1 MPFRITAFVF
11 LLLLSSTVWAQRKAT
26 VFGIV
31 RDSSNAVLE
40 DVNVAGVGKSFGTI
54 TAKDGS
60 FVLTVPSEET
70 FQLAFSFV
78 GRNTIYLEIAAL
90 QPGTSKRVDVVM
102 GTATKLGT
110 VVVEGAQEREKVSTM
125 SIDPKSLE
133 VMPNISGNFEA
144 ILKTLPGVSSNNE
157 LSSQYNVRGGNY
169 DENLIYVNDIEIY
182 RPFLVRSGQQE
193 GLSFINP
200 DMVNNVKFSAGGFEA
215 RYGDRMSSVLDVRYK
230 QPRKF
235 GVTTHASLMGGN
247 VTVEGSSKNLR
258 LNYIAGA
265 RYRSNNYLLN
275 SLDVQGDYK
284 PRFADVQSLLTYHLR
299 DNLEISWLANY
310 AENSYLIV
318 PQNRETVFGT
328 VTNALRLNIGFE
340 GAELMRYRTMMSGL
354 TLSYRPSNK
363 VVLKFISSAFNTIE
377 NEYFSVEG
385 AYRLDQL
392 ESNLGSDNFAESV
405 ANRGTGYFIN
415 HARNNLEATVVN
427 IGHRGYYSSGA
438 HNLQWG
444 VQYQREI
451 IYDKLHE
458 WKYMDSADF
467 SVPLLVNGNFEM
479 NELYRGRVN
488 MSSNRYTAYLQ
499 NAQTIHQASN
509 MVFSYGV
516 RTNYWDVNYQN
527 VISPRFQFS
536 FEPNRRHNRDIRFNN
551 KGDSLLKK
559 DVSVKAAFGYYY
571 QPPFYRELRNL
582 KGELNTDVQA
592 QRAIHFVLGTDFLF
606 DAWGRPFKFS
616 AEGYYKKL
624 DGLIPYEID
633 NVRIRYY
640 AENSSQGFATGAD
653 FRVNGEFLKGIESWA
668 SLSFM
673 RVAENLSN
681 DSIVASDGSKK
692 YPGYIP
698 RPTDQ
703 RVNFSLFFQDELAKN
718 PKYKM
723 HMMLVY
729 GSGLPFGPP
738 NKHVYSDKQRMPPY
752 RRVDIGFSKM
762 IVDEKLPKDK
772 RSGLTKTIKSAWI
785 SLEVFNLLQMNNT
798 ISYLWVKDVTNTQ
811 YAVPNYLT
819 TRRVNLALLLKF

>member
-1 MPFRITAFVF
+1 MYLRAF
-11 LLLLSSTVWAQRKAT
+11 LLFTLTLPCFSVFAQRKAT
-26 VFGIV
+26 VFGMV
-31 RDSSNAVLE
+31 KDSANAMLE
-40 DVNVAGVGKSFGTI
+40 DVNVAGVGKTFGTI
-54 TAKDGS
+54 TSKDGS
-60 FVLTVPSEET
+60 YVLTVPSEET

-78 GRNTIYLEIAAL
+78 GRATIYIEVPAL
-90 QPGTSKRVDVVM
+90 LPGSSKRIDVIM
-102 GTATKLGT
+102 GTVTKLGT

-144 ILKTLPGVSSNNE
+144 VLKTMPGVTSNNE

-169 DENLIYVNDIEIY
+169 DENLVYVNDIEIY

-200 DMVNNVKFSAGGFEA
+200 DMVQNVKFSAGGFEA
-215 RYGDRMSSVLDVRYK
+215 RYGDRLSSVLDVRYK

-235 GVTTHASLMGGN
+235 GVTTHASFMGVN
-247 VTVEGSSKNLR
+247 TTVEGSSKNMR

-299 DNLEISWLANY
+299 DNIEISWLANY
-310 AENSYLIV
+310 TENRYLII

-340 GAELMRYRTMMSGL
+340 GSELMRYRTMMSGL
-354 TLSYRPSNK
+354 TVSYRPNNK
-363 VVLKFISSAFNTIE
+363 VLLKLIASGYNSIE

-392 ESNLGSDNFAESV
+392 ENNLGSDNFAESV
-405 ANRGTGYFIN
+405 ANRGTGYFVN

-427 IGHRGYYSSGA
+427 IGHRGYYTHKI
-438 HNLQWG
+438 HNIQWG
-444 VQYQREI
+444 VQYQRELI
-451 IYDKLHE
+451 QDKLHE
-458 WKYMDSADF
+458 WRYMDSADF
-467 SVPLLVNGNFEM
+467 SVPLLVNGRFEM
-479 NELYRGRVN
+479 NEFYRGRVN
-488 MSSNRYTAYLQ
+488 MSSNRYMAYIQ
-499 NAQTIHQASN
+499 NAQTIHAGSN
-509 MVFSYGV
+509 MVLSYGV
-516 RTNYWDVNYQN
+516 RSNYWDINRQN

-536 FEPNRRHNRDIRFNN
+536 FEPNRQHNRDIRFNN
-551 KGDSLLKK
+551 RGDSLLKK
-559 DVSVKAAFGYYY
+559 DVSIKAAFGYYY

-582 KGELNTDVQA
+582 RGELNTDVQA

-606 DAWGRPFKFS
+606 NAWDRPFKFF

-640 AENSSQGFATGAD
+640 AQNNSQGFATGAD
-653 FRVNGEFLKGIESWA
+653 FRVNGEFLKGTESWA
-668 SLSFM
+668 SLSLM
-673 RVAENLSN
+673 RVVENLSN
-681 DSIVASDGSKK
+681 DSVVNADGSVR

-723 HMMLVY
+723 HLMLVY

-738 NKHVYSDKQRMPPY
+738 NKHIYSDKQRMPPY

-762 IVDEKLPKDK
+762 IVDERLPADK
-772 RSGLTKTIKSAWI
+772 RTGLSKTFRSAWI

-798 ISYLWVKDVTNTQ
+798 ISYLWVKDITNTQ

-819 TRRVNLALLLKF
+819 TRRVNLALLFKF